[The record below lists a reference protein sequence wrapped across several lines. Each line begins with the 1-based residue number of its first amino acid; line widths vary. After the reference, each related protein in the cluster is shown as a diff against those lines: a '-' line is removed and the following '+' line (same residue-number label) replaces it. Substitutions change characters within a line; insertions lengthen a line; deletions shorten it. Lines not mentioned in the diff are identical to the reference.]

1 VTAAW
6 PLALRSACCWKSRR
20 ALAPEYGWRPVAVG
34 PCGTADLE
42 LTIADIAK
50 GIYTLN
56 SSAGVTDLG
65 ASFAGAVQG
74 SPRASSEVAGIA
86 GHSYAV
92 QLGGGRTA
100 VITIDSIR
108 NPGQLDAAARAV
120 FRNSATLVLRSLAS
134 DSVPT
139 GPGSLAGGLRG
150 GATVFV
156 QLTVQTPQASALHN
170 GSRLPRAAGVFTPG
184 ASRPPE

>member
-1 VTAAW
+1 MAAG
-6 PLALRSACCWKSRR
+6 S
-20 ALAPEYGWRPVAVG
+20 VN

-42 LTIADIAK
+42 LIIADIAK

-156 QLTVQTPQASALHN
+156 QLTVQTP
-170 GSRLPRAAGVFTPG
+170 
-184 ASRPPE
+184 